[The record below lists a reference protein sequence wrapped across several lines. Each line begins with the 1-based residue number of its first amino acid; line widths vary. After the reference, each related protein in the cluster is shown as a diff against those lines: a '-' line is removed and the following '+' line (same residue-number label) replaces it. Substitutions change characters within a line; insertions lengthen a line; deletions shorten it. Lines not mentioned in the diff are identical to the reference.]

1 MADHRERDSYYSQTD
16 LRSKNDD
23 PPNSRLFVIC
33 HKSLEEDD
41 LRKAFEK
48 FGKIEDIWVVKDR
61 NTGENKGESRAD
73 KSKVDYAPFHL
84 VTLHSPLSTRGTLLF
99 LRKPFPSSRL
109 LFVTS
114 HTGMSLSNAICP
126 AGVTYIKFSKTSEAA
141 FALEE
146 MNGKMLG
153 SVGRPIKVMIASKW
167 VFHSVWYTEW
177 LITVVPN
184 INSIWYLGEQFLLPS
199 CMYKHGSRNV

>member
-61 NTGENKGESRAD
+61 NTGENKGDDDSTLPVRANGSRID
-73 KSKVDYAPFHL
+73 IVRS
-84 VTLHSPLSTRGTLLF
+84 LF
-99 LRKPFPSSRL
+99 LFFSPRRPRFPS
-109 LFVTS
+109 T
-114 HTGMSLSNAICP
+114 H
-126 AGVTYIKFSKTSEAA
+126 AGV
-141 FALEE
+141 
-146 MNGKMLG
+146 
-153 SVGRPIKVMIASKW
+153 R
-167 VFHSVWYTEW
+167 
-177 LITVVPN
+177 
-184 INSIWYLGEQFLLPS
+184 LPPA
-199 CMYKHGSRNV
+199 